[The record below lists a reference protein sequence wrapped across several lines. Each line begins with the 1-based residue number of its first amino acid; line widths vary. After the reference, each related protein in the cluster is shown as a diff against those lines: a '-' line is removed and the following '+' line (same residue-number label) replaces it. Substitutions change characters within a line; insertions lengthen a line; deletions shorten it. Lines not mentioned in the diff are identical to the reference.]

1 MKRLIVLICA
11 CFALGSA
18 HAVPMNFAGTVINGS
33 GGGGSWS
40 WLHGCATP
48 QPCNFL
54 LGFRPGQNIHGYI
67 DLEEG
72 ELVARSNTYQLF
84 GTNDKFYMHELDLE
98 FDANGGNVT
107 YGTMTYT
114 YLGVSGTFDFDPMSM
129 GYFNSL
135 VFDSQ
140 NDEIFSAYLWGG
152 DSSWSDGETG
162 GLGIDFAFTAQIPEP
177 STLGLLGLGLL
188 GLAVGRRRRV

>member
-1 MKRLIVLICA
+1 MKRLIALICA
-11 CFALGSA
+11 CFALGTA
-18 HAVPMNFAGTVINGS
+18 HAVPVNFAGTVINGS

-54 LGFRPGQNIHGYI
+54 LGFKPGQGIHGYI

-72 ELVARSNTYQLF
+72 ELVARSNAYDLY
-84 GTNDKFYMHELDLE
+84 GTNDDFYMHELDLQ
-98 FDANGGNVT
+98 FDTDGDVT

-114 YLGVSGTFDFDPMSM
+114 YLGESGTFDFNPMSM

-135 VFDSQ
+135 VFDMQ
-140 NDEIFSAYLWGG
+140 DDELFSAYLWGG
-152 DSSWSDGETG
+152 DGSWSADDTS

-177 STLGLLGLGLL
+177 GTLALFGLGLL
-188 GLAVGRRRRV
+188 GLVAGRRKRV